1 MVKNAR
7 RLDVISGA
15 ALSILGVYILFTA
28 RKWEFIGVNGPGPG
42 FFPFVYGLIML
53 VAASALT
60 INALR
65 SSGGQTRAEPS
76 EPATDR
82 GGLVAAML
90 TLGALAA
97 SLPLM
102 WVLGF
107 VIGFGLVLFFILRFV
122 FGRPLLGA
130 AITAAAI
137 VLALHL
143 TFPVLLGSPLPTG
156 VFWDF

>member
-1 MVKNAR
+1 
-7 RLDVISGA
+7 
-15 ALSILGVYILFTA
+15 
-28 RKWEFIGVNGPGPG
+28 
-42 FFPFVYGLIML
+42 
-53 VAASALT
+53 
-60 INALR
+60 
-65 SSGGQTRAEPS
+65 
-76 EPATDR
+76 
-82 GGLVAAML
+82 
-90 TLGALAA
+90 
-97 SLPLM
+97 M

-156 VFWDF
+156 MFWDF